1 MKNTEHHEQRK
12 VFEWARLYESRYPE
26 LAIMF
31 AVPNGGDRH
40 PAVAAKLKAEGVRP
54 GVPDIV
60 LPVPRGGFHG
70 LFIEM
75 KSDKGRASHDQLKYI
90 STLNR
95 NGYYAMVCRGF
106 DEAVEAIRCYLALT
120 NHLDV

>member
-1 MKNTEHHEQRK
+1 MKDAEHHEQRK

-26 LAIMF
+26 LATMF
-31 AVPNGGDRH
+31 SVPNGGHRH

-60 LPVPRGGFHG
+60 LPVARGAFHG

-75 KSDKGRASHDQLKYI
+75 KSDKGRASYEQLKFI
-90 STLNR
+90 ASLKR
-95 NGYYAMVCRGF
+95 NGYEAHICHGF
-106 DEAVEAIRCYLALT
+106 DEAVEAIRAYLALT
-120 NHLDV
+120 KHINV